1 MLTLTYRPLPPI
13 WPSGERTVSYRRRS
27 PNFKASWT
35 KTIDQLEREI
45 RALGARSAVL
55 EAGFREQDI
64 RNDGYPRASA
74 RPNDPAVIVDF
85 ESKYG
90 PLRYG
95 CDTFTTYE
103 ANLRAIALALEAL
116 RLVDRYGVTKRG
128 EQYKGWLA
136 LEEHTV
142 SQEEA
147 EQFLLTYGSRDNL
160 RGAYRA
166 AAMVLHP
173 DKGGS
178 PDEWARLQ
186 NAKVVLGL

>member
-1 MLTLTYRPLPPI
+1 
-13 WPSGERTVSYRRRS
+13 
-27 PNFKASWT
+27 
-35 KTIDQLEREI
+35 
-45 RALGARSAVL
+45 
-55 EAGFREQDI
+55 
-64 RNDGYPRASA
+64 
-74 RPNDPAVIVDF
+74 VDF

-178 PDEWARLQ
+178 ADEWARLQ

>member
-1 MLTLTYRPLPPI
+1 VSLTLTYRPLPPI
-13 WPSGERTVSYRRRS
+13 WPSGERTPDYQRRS
-27 PNFKASWT
+27 ANFKASWT
-35 KTIDQLEREI
+35 RTMNLLDREV
-45 RALGARSAVL
+45 AQLGARSIVL
-55 EAGFREQDI
+55 EAGFRESDI
-64 RNDGYPRASA
+64 RNDGLPRASA

-85 ESKYG
+85 ESRYG

-95 CDTFTTYE
+95 CDRFTTYE

-128 EQYKGWLA
+128 EQYKGWIA
-136 LEEHTV
+136 LEAHTV

-147 EQFLLTYGSRDNL
+147 EQFLRAYGPGDL
-160 RGAYRA
+160 RTQYRA

-173 DKGGS
+173 DKGGA
-178 PDEWARLQ
+178 PEQWAKLQ